1 MLACSHLQL
10 TVNDMNLA
18 TVPRMWPYEPSNSP
32 LPLPPQ
38 PLVFTQDELHW
49 IQSEQLDAEAMT
61 CDELKSSVAT
71 WKTGSGTSIDAILEK
86 EGVPLMAD
94 RRLILLLGE
103 LANPR
108 RLADIGAGPLPIIN
122 VRIDD
127 ICRTWTDTL
136 DPRMM
141 NPGVHHVT
149 VARTHG
155 WWETT
160 HLGFA
165 TMPQVRQLMEHLEDG
180 SRGKWKPGKL
190 AEGQLHV
197 IHDATLSPPSV
208 DDLVWDG
215 ETERVEIER
224 PPFDGPALPI
234 VEVFTPIHTRQG
246 CYNHRGRLARCV
258 HHLHRAF
265 HNNIFRRG
273 SARQWDDVV
282 SVQKR

>member
-1 MLACSHLQL
+1 MKL
-10 TVNDMNLA
+10 TEI
-18 TVPRMWPYEPSNSP
+18 PRMWPYEPSNSP

-38 PLVFTQDELHW
+38 PLVFTQHHLHW
-49 IQSEQLDAEAMT
+49 VNAERFDAENMT
-61 CDELKSSVAT
+61 DDELKEHVGK
-71 WKTGSGTSIDAILEK
+71 WKTTSGVSIDALLQQ
-86 EGVPLMAD
+86 EGVSSMD
-94 RRLILLLGE
+94 ERRLILLTGE
-103 LANPR
+103 LANPC
-108 RLADIGAGPLPIIN
+108 RLADIDAGPLPIIN

-149 VARTHG
+149 IARTFG
-155 WWETT
+155 WWEGT

-165 TMPQVRQLMEHLEDG
+165 TMPQVRKLMEYLGDG

-197 IHDATLSPPSV
+197 LHDTTLAAPTI
-208 DDLVWDG
+208 DDLQWDG
-215 ETERVEIER
+215 ESEHVELER
-224 PPFDGPALPI
+224 PPFDGPELPLGEI
-234 VEVFTPIHTRQG
+234 FTPLHTRQG

-258 HHLHRAF
+258 HHLHRGF
-265 HNNIFRRG
+265 HNNIYRRG

-282 SVQKR
+282 TVQKR

>member
-1 MLACSHLQL
+1 MDLG
-10 TVNDMNLA
+10 TN
-18 TVPRMWPYEPSNSP
+18 PRMWPYEPSNSP

-38 PLVFTQDELHW
+38 PLVFTQQHLHW
-49 IQSEQLDAEAMT
+49 INAEHVESNSMSLDQIR
-61 CDELKSSVAT
+61 DSVAG
-71 WKTGSGTSIDAILEK
+71 WKTDSGMSVDALLGQ
-86 EGVPLMAD
+86 EGVVPMAE
-94 RRLILLLGE
+94 RRPILLLGE

-108 RLADIGAGPLPIIN
+108 RLTDVDAGPLPIIN

-127 ICRTWTDTL
+127 FCRTWTDTL
-136 DPRMM
+136 DSRMM

-149 VARTHG
+149 AARTPG
-155 WWETT
+155 WWESA

-165 TMPQVRQLMEHLEDG
+165 TMPQIRQLMEHLEDG

-190 AEGQLHV
+190 AEGQLHLL
-197 IHDATLSPPSV
+197 HDATLAPPTI

-215 ETERVEIER
+215 ESERIEIER
-224 PPFDGPALPI
+224 PPFDGPELPLNEI
-234 VEVFTPIHTRQG
+234 FTPLHTRQG

-265 HNNIFRRG
+265 HSNIYRRG
-273 SARQWDDVV
+273 SARQWDDVI